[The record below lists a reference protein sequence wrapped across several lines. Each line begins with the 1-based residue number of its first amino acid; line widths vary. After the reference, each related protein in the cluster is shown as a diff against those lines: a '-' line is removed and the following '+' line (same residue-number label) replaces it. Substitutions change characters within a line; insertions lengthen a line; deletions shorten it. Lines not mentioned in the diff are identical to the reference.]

1 MSLTI
6 SEVEHIAELARLALT
21 EKEKTLYREQLSA
34 ILDYA
39 TTLQKVNT
47 SAIPPTA
54 TVLPLRN
61 VMRAD
66 QIEPSMPREKVLANA
81 PDVHEGHFRVKAVL
95 GQND

>member
-6 SEVEHIAELARLALT
+6 AEVEHIAELAKLGLT
-21 EKEKTLYREQLSA
+21 DAEKALYRDQLSA

-39 TTLQKVNT
+39 AALQAVDT

-61 VMRAD
+61 VMRD
-66 QIEPSMPREKVLANA
+66 DGVVPSLSREDVLANA
-81 PDVHEGHFRVKAVL
+81 PDATEGYFRVRAVFEA
-95 GQND
+95 GD